1 MLQQRLD
8 VIVQEG
14 GRYYVYSETTPR
26 KRLGGPYKTRGEAE
40 KRLAQVEYFKA
51 HRQDLARAYG
61 MERNLHPR
69 NDDGSLVDN
78 RARIVQQVLTHR
90 QLMRKPPPLRR
101 RVPNQM
107 SPKTIAVDYAKVLV
121 AMIRR
126 ARDAYQPLL
135 DATKAVK
142 TDARADADDKKL
154 SATEAK
160 RLLDEAGAKLSRAVD
175 RSQIDSLADKFAART
190 STYQRVQ
197 LGRQVRSALGVDPFL
212 HDRAL
217 ARQRQDFV
225 AKNVSLITRIPK
237 RLHEKV
243 EGVVMNA
250 LDKSDLNKTL
260 AGTLSE
266 QFGIAERHAHLIAR
280 DQINKFYGAVNKT
293 RQRELG
299 VSKFI
304 WRTVEDQRVR
314 ESHADLDG
322 QTFSWDDLPTDEDT
336 GEEIYPGSPINC
348 RCSAEPVLDSLVDD
362 VDTDDSDVDTSDD
375 VDTDEEDDGS
385 DDEGD
390 DTSDDDAVNETDASI
405 APDFFGD
412 YETPDDEDDTE
423 ED

>member
-1 MLQQRLD
+1 MLHRLD

-14 GRYYVYSETTPR
+14 GQYYVYSETTPR
-26 KRLGGPYKTRGEAE
+26 KRLGGPYRTRGEAE
-40 KRLAQVEYFKA
+40 KRLAQVEYYKA
-51 HRQDLARAYG
+51 HKDADDLAA
-61 MERNLHPR
+61 
-69 NDDGSLVDN
+69 N
-78 RARIVQQVLTHR
+78 RARIAQQVIVHR
-90 QLMRKPPPLRR
+90 QVMRKPPPLRR
-101 RVPNQM
+101 RVPLQM
-107 SPKTIAVDYAKVLV
+107 SPKTLALDYAKVLV
-121 AMIRR
+121 GMLRR
-126 ARDAYQPLL
+126 GREAYAPLL
-135 DATKAVK
+135 AATKTVK
-142 TDARADADDKKL
+142 ADARADANTRGDADDKL

-160 RLLDEAGAKLSRAVD
+160 RLLDEAASKLDRAVD
-175 RSQIDSLADKFAART
+175 RSQVDSLADKFAART

-225 AKNVSLITRIPK
+225 AKNVSLIRRIPQ

-243 EGVVMNA
+243 EGLVMNS

-260 AGTLSE
+260 ADTLAE

-280 DQINKFYGAVNKT
+280 DQINKFYGAVNRS
-293 RQRELG
+293 RQKELG

-322 QTFSWDDLPTDEDT
+322 QTFPWDDLPTDEDT
-336 GEEIYPGSPINC
+336 GEEIYPGSAINC
-348 RCSAEPVLDSLVDD
+348 RCSAEPVLDDIVDD
-362 VDTDDSDVDTSDD
+362 VDTDISDEGDDDTEDVDTSD
-375 VDTDEEDDGS
+375 
-385 DDEGD
+385 EGDD
-390 DTSDDDAVNETDASI
+390 DTSDEDATNETDASI

-412 YETPDDEDDTE
+412 FETPDEEDDTE